1 MPKSLFCYTTGGNK
15 NFKLGIYK
23 TFIGKYYIF
32 NYLAYAETTR
42 ILHNYLT
49 KVRKVFHRLPLAGKP
64 LTSLLLSVNIIIL

>member
-1 MPKSLFCYTTGGNK
+1 MPKSLFCYETTGGNK

-49 KVRKVFHRLPLAGKP
+49 KVRKVGVSSFCRLPA
-64 LTSLLLSVNIIIL
+64 NH

>member
-1 MPKSLFCYTTGGNK
+1 MPKSLFCHETTGGKK

-49 KVRKVFHRLPLAGKP
+49 KVRKVGVHRFAACRQ
-64 LTSLLLSVNIIIL
+64 TINFVTA